1 MKVNFTPIKSALD
14 MCIPKVKPTD
24 DITKAMI
31 AEGKKELKDI
41 YVRDMTKV
49 AVDLTMLKMIKNP
62 QTIPEKMRAVFPEM
76 VENLKK
82 ARNI

>member
-14 MCIPKVKPTD
+14 MCIPKVTPTD
-24 DITKAMI
+24 DITKSII

-49 AVDLTMLKMIKNP
+49 AADTTIQNMIK
-62 QTIPEKMRAVFPEM
+62 K
-76 VENLKK
+76 LKK
-82 ARNI
+82 GNIYPANK